1 MDVLGLEAFVA
12 IAQAG
17 GFRRAAERLGLS
29 QTAIS
34 RRLQGLE
41 QSLGETLLT
50 RTTRSVALTKA
61 GATLLPDAE
70 RLLREMELCL
80 DRVRARRFRR
90 REEVVLAV
98 LPTLAGSLLP
108 ALLAEFCAS
117 RPHVSL
123 RVLDGSATEIE
134 AALREGRA
142 DLALTLIRPSIGD
155 LVAEPLLSEPIL
167 LVCPSAHRLAG
178 RASVAWAELEGER
191 LIAIHRQS
199 GNRSLVDAATAGLPF
214 APDWRHE
221 VHHMATAVAWVAAGL
236 GLAVLPR
243 MAVAAAANP
252 DVVALALTEPE
263 ITRRIG
269 LVRRRGSVLPG
280 TAERLEKFLRARLGT
295 AA

>member
-41 QSLGETLLT
+41 QSLGERLLA
-50 RTTRSVALTKA
+50 RTSRSVALTKA

-90 REEVVLAV
+90 REEVVLAA

-108 ALLAEFCAS
+108 ALLAEFCAGH
-117 RPHVSL
+117 PHVSL
-123 RVLDGSATEIE
+123 RLLDGSATEIE

-142 DLALTLIRPSIGD
+142 DLALTLIRPAIGD
-155 LVAEPLLSEPIL
+155 LVAEPLLEEPML
-167 LVCPSAHRLAG
+167 LVCPAGHRLAG
-178 RASVAWAELEGER
+178 QISVAWPELAGER

-221 VHHMATAVAWVAAGL
+221 VHHMATAIAWVAAGL

-252 DVVALALTEPE
+252 GVAALPLTGPE
-263 ITRRIG
+263 IIRRIG
-269 LVRRRGSVLPG
+269 LVRRRGSALPG
-280 TAERLEKFLRARLGT
+280 TAERLERFLRTRLGT
-295 AA
+295 AT

>member
-108 ALLAEFCAS
+108 PLLAEFCAG

-123 RVLDGSATEIE
+123 RLLDGSATEIE

-155 LVAEPLLSEPIL
+155 LVAEPLLSEPML
-167 LVCPSAHRLAG
+167 LVCPAAHRLAG
-178 RASVAWAELEGER
+178 RASVTWAELAGER

-252 DVVALALTEPE
+252 GVVALALTEPE

-280 TAERLEKFLRARLGT
+280 TADQLEKFLRARLGT